1 VRVLICYFKSNI
13 PIEIL
18 QALVAVAC
26 AVGIDQRKL
35 NHKNGHTCIDA
46 LLIKHDLVKAF
57 FVCFDFYTCLFYFG
71 LLSLLSYCHESQRN
85 GISAFCPREK
95 WCERQKEKRGGGKKP
110 SFPSPT
116 PLFRFL
122 ALAPFFRAGKTPK
135 IPFLGLS
142 LSQTPRKR
150 LLRRLWRNLS
160 YAS

>member
-1 VRVLICYFKSNI
+1 VFVWFVRVLICYFKSNI

-71 LLSLLSYCHESQRN
+71 LLSLLSYCHVLRFS
-85 GISAFCPREK
+85 
-95 WCERQKEKRGGGKKP
+95 
-110 SFPSPT
+110 SFIYACAHLQAS
-116 PLFRFL
+116 
-122 ALAPFFRAGKTPK
+122 
-135 IPFLGLS
+135 S
-142 LSQTPRKR
+142 
-150 LLRRLWRNLS
+150 LWRNLS